1 MIIGRETILVDQFM
15 KEEKKENGFN
25 LSNME
30 GEMHSNDGR

>member
-15 KEEKKENGFN
+15 KDEKNENGFN

-30 GEMHSNDGR
+30 DEMYSNDGR